1 MNVASQESDPAS
13 PLNYFRKAVKM
24 RKANP
29 TLTYGKYDLVDYDN
43 PNVYDYTRTYK
54 GDTCLA
60 LLDFSKTNA
69 SIKLPNVPK
78 SSDVLINNY
87 VTPSKIISELRPYE
101 AIVYQYRH

>member
-1 MNVASQESDPAS
+1 
-13 PLNYFRKAVKM
+13 M

-87 VTPSKIISELRPYE
+87 VTPSKIISGNIQHRAGEVIGGYCV
-101 AIVYQYRH
+101 AGYII